1 MNKYLIIL
9 SFAGLTLGL
18 SQSDQVTFSHQDSDT
33 PSGYITNNTT
43 GISLAIRYDSDKGA
57 GTSTMVRGVWKSSGG
72 PSDDTDSEY
81 STLFNLTWNTQHGNS
96 SGSSQFYSGEAL
108 TGETHVVNISASQLN
123 AAISSNTSG
132 RLFIHVKHGS
142 TYDDDGYTGIG
153 MDSQTETGGGATHSY
168 LVIDKSGPTL
178 GNIKGFKN
186 II

>member
-1 MNKYLIIL
+1 MFGKVLE
-9 SFAGLTLGL
+9 
-18 SQSDQVTFSHQDSDT
+18 
-33 PSGYITNNTT
+33 
-43 GISLAIRYDSDKGA
+43 
-57 GTSTMVRGVWKSSGG
+57 

-153 MDSQTETGGGATHSY
+153 MDSQTARLEELLILIWS
-168 LVIDKSGPTL
+168 LINLDLP
-178 GNIKGFKN
+178 
-186 II
+186 